1 MKVSDLREG
10 GIYIDIAGP
19 EILKFVAKESET
31 RCKFLVLDGPSDPY
45 EVSLL
50 DSDIESDLLEY
61 PRENFNNL
69 LLNTQKESERCSTD

>member
-1 MKVSDLREG
+1 MKVADLKEG

-19 EILKFVAKESET
+19 EILKFISKESET
-31 RCKFLVLDGPSDPY
+31 RCKFLVMDSFSDPY

-61 PRENFNNL
+61 PEENLKNL
-69 LLNTQKESERCSTD
+69 LLNMKKESEKCSTN